1 MKEPKNLLTKALIG
15 AALVASTSLFASA
28 QISFGGEPA
37 SFSQPVRSAN
47 ALRSISGSKVIKI
60 LPNFN
65 TDDVRTTN
73 QWDVNQLHVK
83 PLVIGQAI
91 DTILILLGMLNALHW
106 TMAWWFI
113 DL

>member
-37 SFSQPVRSAN
+37 SFSQLARSAN

-73 QWDVNQLHVK
+73 Q
-83 PLVIGQAI
+83 
-91 DTILILLGMLNALHW
+91 
-106 TMAWWFI
+106 
-113 DL
+113 